1 MSAMVDGE
9 IKRYGAVAT
18 CCVASGVCWDAGT
31 IIIGVAVPSEAV
43 AGGNSL
49 NDAVTMVDSQVQGVA
64 AWASVIVCIVEGIV
78 V

>member
-1 MSAMVDGE
+1 MCAEVDGE
-9 IKRYGAVAT
+9 VKCCCAVAT
-18 CCVASGVCWDAGT
+18 CRVDCGICWSVSAR
-31 IIIGVAVPSEAV
+31 IIGVVVPTETI
-43 AGGNSL
+43 AGGDSL